1 VDQFIQK
8 RRLSIGRRISFGF
21 GLIIFLIV
29 VNFILTFF
37 TLRNSEK
44 INEAITEV
52 YTPSVDVLEDLNLM
66 VVRSKMLISNWV
78 FIVRKPD
85 HPDKIGLKDMIYN
98 QYPAKKS
105 HIEDLATHW
114 KDDERKQIERIFQE
128 IDTLFT
134 FHKMIISELSTFES
148 YDDPEKIFIVRPMV
162 EEGEVQDLTNK
173 ILKDLS
179 KVIIAHR
186 RSANN
191 ESDEMILSFNV
202 LQFIV
207 VTSGVI
213 LIFGGMLIAF
223 LITKSIVKPVQ
234 QLRVM
239 LLSLGRGIFPRD
251 EIEYRN
257 DEIGDMSIALNGLVD
272 GLNRTTNFSKEIGS
286 GNFDHE
292 YQPLSNEDTLG
303 QALLK
308 MRDEL
313 RENERILEAKV
324 IERTEQVVKQKAEIE
339 EKSRKLEDL
348 YKNVTDSIKYAKH
361 IQESI
366 LPSEQSI
373 TKLLPEFFIFYRP
386 KDIVSGDFYWFNIKK
401 ESFFIAAVDC
411 TGHGVPGA
419 FMSIV
424 GCNHLNQSLEKENIT
439 ASSLLDG
446 LNQGV
451 SRTLHMASEGYTVK
465 DGMDIAL
472 CGVDMKRK
480 KLQFAGAFNPLY
492 IVRDGE
498 FSEIKPDKFPIGS
511 YMEDPRDYTNHEIDI
526 HSGDTFYIFTDG
538 YADQFGGPHGKKF
551 MYKKFR
557 ELIMSIQPKTMKEQG
572 VLLGEAMD
580 EWKANTSQIDDILVI
595 GFRINF

>member
-1 VDQFIQK
+1 VNSFIQK

-37 TLRNSEK
+37 TLRNSER
-44 INEAITEV
+44 INTAITEV

-85 HPDKIGLKDMIYN
+85 HPDKVNLKDIINN
-98 QYPAKKS
+98 QYPAKKAR
-105 HIEDLATHW
+105 IEDLASHW
-114 KDDERKQIERIFQE
+114 KEDERKQIEVIFKD
-128 IDTLFT
+128 IDSLFT

-148 YDDPEKIFIVRPMV
+148 YDDAEKIFIVRPMV
-162 EEGEVQDLTNK
+162 EEGEVHDLTNK

-179 KVIIAHR
+179 KVIVAHR
-186 RSANN
+186 RSANK

-313 RENERILEAKV
+313 KENERILEAKV

-401 ESFFIAAVDC
+401 DSFFFSAVDC

-424 GCNHLNQSLEKENIT
+424 GCNHLNQSLEKENVT
-439 ASSLLDG
+439 AASLLDG

-451 SRTLHMASEGYTVK
+451 SKTLHMSSEGYTVK

-472 CGVDMKRK
+472 CGVDMKRR
-480 KLQFAGAFNPLY
+480 KLQFAGAYNPLY
-492 IVRDGE
+492 IVRDGK
-498 FSEIKPDKFPIGS
+498 FSEIKADKFPIGS
-511 YMEDPRDYTNHEIDI
+511 YMEDPRNYTNHEIDI

-557 ELIMSIQPKTMKEQG
+557 DLIMNIQTKTMKEQG
-572 VLLGEAMD
+572 VLLEEAMD
-580 EWKANTSQIDDILVI
+580 EWKANTTQIDDILVI

>member
-1 VDQFIQK
+1 MSLFIQK
-8 RRLSIGRRISFGF
+8 RRLSIGRRISLGF

-37 TLRNSEK
+37 TLRNSER
-44 INEAITEV
+44 INTAITEV

-66 VVRSKMLISNWV
+66 VVRSKMLVSNWV

-85 HPDKIGLKDMIYN
+85 HPDKVSLKDMINN
-98 QYPAKKS
+98 QYPAKKA
-105 HIEDLATHW
+105 HIEDLAAHW
-114 KDDERKQIERIFQE
+114 KEDERNQIEIIFKD
-128 IDTLFT
+128 IDSLFT
-134 FHKMIISELSTFES
+134 FQKMIMSELNTFES
-148 YDDPEKIFIVRPMV
+148 YDDAEKIFIVRPMV

-179 KVIIAHR
+179 KVIVAHR
-186 RSANN
+186 RSANK

-213 LIFGGMLIAF
+213 LIFGGMLIAY
-223 LITKSIVKPVQ
+223 LITRSIVKPVQ
-234 QLRVM
+234 RLRIM

-257 DEIGDMSIALNGLVD
+257 DEIGDMSIALNGLVE

-292 YQPLSNEDTLG
+292 YQPLSSEDTLG

-313 RENERILEAKV
+313 KENERILEAKV

-339 EKSRKLEDL
+339 EKNNKLEDL

-366 LPSEQSI
+366 LPAEQFIKKS
-373 TKLLPEFFIFYRP
+373 LPEFFIFYRP

-401 ESFFIAAVDC
+401 DSFFISAVDC

-424 GCNHLNQSLEKENIT
+424 GYNHLNQSLEKENVT
-439 ASSLLDG
+439 AASLLDG

-451 SRTLHMASEGYTVK
+451 SKTLHMSSEGYTVK

-472 CGVDMKRK
+472 CGVDMKRR
-480 KLQFAGAFNPLY
+480 KLQFAGAYNPLY
-492 IVRDGE
+492 IVRDGK
-498 FSEIKPDKFPIGS
+498 FSEIKADKFPIGS
-511 YMEDPRDYTNHEIDI
+511 YMEDPRDYTNHEMDI
-526 HSGDTFYIFTDG
+526 QSGDTFYIFTDG

-551 MYKKFR
+551 MYKK
-557 ELIMSIQPKTMKEQG
+557 
-572 VLLGEAMD
+572 
-580 EWKANTSQIDDILVI
+580 
-595 GFRINF
+595 

>member
-191 ESDEMILSFNV
+191 ESDEMTLSFNV

>member
-1 VDQFIQK
+1 VDLFNLK

-44 INEAITEV
+44 INTAITEV

-85 HPDKIGLKDMIYN
+85 HPDKISLKDMIFN
-98 QYPAKKS
+98 QYPAKKAR
-105 HIEDLATHW
+105 IEDLATHW
-114 KDDERKQIERIFQE
+114 KEDERKQIELIFKE
-128 IDTLFT
+128 IDSLFT
-134 FHKMIISELSTFES
+134 FHKMIMSELNSFES
-148 YDDPEKIFIVRPMV
+148 YDDAEKIFIVRPMV
-162 EEGEVQDLTNK
+162 EEGEIQDLTNN

-179 KVIIAHR
+179 KVIVKHR
-186 RSANN
+186 GSANK

-207 VTSGVI
+207 VASGVI
-213 LIFGGMLIAF
+213 LIFGGMVIAF

-234 QLRVM
+234 QLRLM
-239 LLSLGRGIFPRD
+239 LLSLGRGIFPR
-251 EIEYRN
+251 EKIEYRN
-257 DEIGDMSIALNGLVD
+257 DEIGDMSIALNGLVE
-272 GLNRTTNFSKEIGS
+272 GLNRTTNFSREIGS

-292 YQPLSNEDTLG
+292 YQPLSSEDTLG

-339 EKSRKLEDL
+339 EKNSKLEDL
-348 YKNVTDSIKYAKH
+348 YKNVTDSIKYARH

-366 LPSEQSI
+366 LPSGPSI
-373 TKLLPEFFIFYRP
+373 RKLLPEFFIFYRP
-386 KDIVSGDFYWFNIKK
+386 KDIVSGDFYWFNVKK
-401 ESFFIAAVDC
+401 DSFFISAVDC

-424 GCNHLNQSLEKENIT
+424 GYNHLNQSLEKENVT
-439 ASSLLDG
+439 AASLLDG

-451 SRTLHMASEGYTVK
+451 SKTLHMASEGYTVK

-472 CGVDMKRK
+472 CGVDMKRR
-480 KLQFAGAFNPLY
+480 KLQFAGAYNPLY
-492 IVRDGE
+492 IVRDGA
-498 FSEIKPDKFPIGS
+498 FSEIKADKFPIGS
-511 YMEDPRDYTNHEIDI
+511 YVEDPRDYTNHEIDI
-526 HSGDTFYIFTDG
+526 QSGDTFYIFTDG

-557 ELIMSIQPKTMKEQG
+557 DMIMNMQSKTMKEQG
-572 VLLGEAMD
+572 VLIEEAME
-580 EWKANTSQIDDILVI
+580 EWKANTAQIDDILVI

>member
-1 VDQFIQK
+1 VDLFIQK
-8 RRLSIGRRISFGF
+8 RRLSIGRRIGFGF

-29 VNFILTFF
+29 INFILTFF

-44 INEAITEV
+44 INTAITEV

-78 FIVRKPD
+78 FIARKPD
-85 HPDKIGLKDMIYN
+85 HPDKVDLKELIEN
-98 QYPAKKS
+98 QYPAKKAR
-105 HIEDLATHW
+105 IEELASYW
-114 KDDERKQIERIFQE
+114 KEDEKNQIELIFKE
-128 IDTLFT
+128 IDSLFT
-134 FHKMIISELSTFES
+134 FHKMIITELNTFES
-148 YDDPEKIFIVRPMV
+148 YDDAEKIFIVRPMV
-162 EEGEVQDLTNK
+162 EEGEVHELTNK

-179 KVIIAHR
+179 KVIASHQQ
-186 RSANN
+186 SANK

-239 LLSLGRGIFPRD
+239 LISLGRGVFPRD
-251 EIEYRN
+251 EIEHRN
-257 DEIGDMSIALNGLVD
+257 DEIGDMSVALNGLVE

-292 YQPLSNEDTLG
+292 YQPLSDEDTLG

-308 MRDEL
+308 MRDDL

-339 EKSRKLEDL
+339 EKNLKLEDL

-366 LPSEQSI
+366 LPSERSI
-373 TKLLPEFFIFYRP
+373 RKLLPEFFIYYRP
-386 KDIVSGDFYWFNIKK
+386 KDIVSGDFYWFHVKQD
-401 ESFFIAAVDC
+401 SFFISAVDC

-424 GCNHLNQSLEKENIT
+424 GYNHLNLSLEKENVT
-439 ASSLLDG
+439 AASLLNG

-451 SRTLHMASEGYTVK
+451 SQTLHIASEGYTVK

-472 CGVDMKRK
+472 CGVDMKRR
-480 KLQFAGAFNPLY
+480 KLQFAGAYNPLY
-492 IVRDGE
+492 IFRNSE
-498 FSEIKPDKFPIGS
+498 FIEIKADKFPIGS
-511 YMEDPRDYTNHEIDI
+511 YMEDPRDYTNHEMDI
-526 HSGDTFYIFTDG
+526 QSGDTFYIFTDG
-538 YADQFGGPHGKKF
+538 YADQFGGPQGKKF
-551 MYKKFR
+551 MYKRFR
-557 ELIMSIQPKTMKEQG
+557 DLLMSIQSKSMKEQG
-572 VLLGEAMD
+572 KILEDAME
-580 EWKANTSQIDDILVI
+580 EWKANTAQLDDILVI